1 MRKHLF
7 FAVFAAMA
15 LAGCQGTRDAE
26 IASEVAAS
34 VRQSESL
41 ARESRTLS
49 GLAKIEESI
58 AAYLRTEKRI
68 PKNLDILIPKYL
80 AEVPS
85 VDIPV
90 RGHKETN
97 KVRIYPAAVL
107 RDGKIDG
114 SQVKDAGGWGYVFNE
129 RQVVVFVDCTHPA
142 TNGKPW
148 YGQKGA
154 F

>member
-1 MRKHLF
+1 MRKRIL
-7 FAVFAAMA
+7 VAAIATAM
-15 LAGCQGTRDAE
+15 AGCQ
-26 IASEVAAS
+26 AAREERLS
-34 VRQSESL
+34 QEMADSIRKTDSL

-58 AAYLRTEKRI
+58 AAYLRTERKI
-68 PKNLDILIPKYL
+68 PPNIELLIPKYL

-97 KVRIYPAAVL
+97 GVKIYDARVL
-107 RDGKIDG
+107 RDGKVDG
-114 SQVKDAGGWGYVFNE
+114 SQVEDGGGWGYVFND

-142 TNGKPW
+142 SNGQPW
-148 YGQKGA
+148 YSQKGA
-154 F
+154 Y